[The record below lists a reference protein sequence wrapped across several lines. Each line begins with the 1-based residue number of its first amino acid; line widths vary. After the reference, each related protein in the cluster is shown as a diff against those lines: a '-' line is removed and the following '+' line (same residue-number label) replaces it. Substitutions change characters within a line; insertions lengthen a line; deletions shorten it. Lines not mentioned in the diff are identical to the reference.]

1 MVPLFAAATQ
11 QQLPVQVWYCSSESL
26 KETLD
31 VQFGTQVKWDIPLLE
46 GYHSEFITNNAKKPS
61 IHNGFW
67 GLYNKALIKKLKHAP
82 PSLVIV
88 PGWNYA
94 SYWMAILAAKWYG
107 HQLALRGESPLNQE
121 LENSNIKR
129 LVRKLI
135 LGNFLFKQLH
145 YALYIGSQNKAFY
158 KYYGVPESKLAF
170 APYSVDNNRFAAHK
184 CSSTAAQQNLR
195 SSLGLQPQLF
205 TIVASGKYIHKKRP
219 LTLLK
224 AFHQLNNPH
233 TQLVL
238 VGDGE
243 LRPQLEAYIQQHQL
257 SNVHL
262 TGFVNQA
269 AIVNY
274 YAAASV
280 FVMCSGAGETWGL
293 SVNEAMNFDVPV
305 IVTSIAGC
313 ATDLVA
319 EGINGFIIP
328 VDDVSALQQALQKII
343 ALGPQQLASMGK
355 ASGQRIQTYSY
366 NTIINTLH
374 NLVAGSNAP
383 V

>member
-1 MVPLFAAATQ
+1 MVPLFAAATR
-11 QQLPVQVWYCSSESL
+11 QQLPITVWYCSHESL

-31 VQFGTQVKWDIPLLE
+31 VQFGTKVKWDIPLLE
-46 GYHSEFITNNAKKPS
+46 GYHSELLPNNAKKPS

-67 GLYNKALIKKLKHAP
+67 GLYNKAIIKKLKQAP

-94 SYWMAILAAKWYG
+94 SYWMAMLAARWYG
-107 HQLALRGESPLNQE
+107 HKLALRGESPLNQE
-121 LENSNIKR
+121 LQNSRLKR
-129 LVRKLI
+129 MLRKWV
-135 LGNFLFKQLH
+135 LGKFLFKQLH
-145 YALYIGSQNKAFY
+145 HALYIGTQNKAFY
-158 KYYGVPESKLAF
+158 NYYGVPDSKLAF
-170 APYSVDNNRFAAHK
+170 APYSVDNSRFAAHK
-184 CSSTAAQQNLR
+184 CANTQAQQALR
-195 SSLGLQPQLF
+195 SSLGLQPPLF

-224 AFHQLNNPH
+224 AFHQLNNPN

-243 LRPQLEAYIQQHQL
+243 LRPQLEAYIRQHQL
-257 SNVHL
+257 TNVHL

-313 ATDLVA
+313 ATDLVQD
-319 EGINGFIIP
+319 GINGFIIP
-328 VDDVSALQQALQKII
+328 VDDATALQQALQKII
-343 ALGPQQLASMGK
+343 NLGPQQQAAMGK